1 MAHQFLL
8 RLSVISLSF
17 ICCLEAK
24 CDIPTLAPHRA
35 VYKLSLSAGAGLKA
49 PLQAHGR
56 IFFEFSG
63 SECEGYVQ
71 NFRQVT
77 EILPFEGAAKLS
89 DTRTAFFEE
98 SYGRGYRFK
107 SETKIDYQSI
117 EKLDG
122 FVEKRDNN
130 FLIHLK
136 NSKQSRIILDRS
148 VIFPTEHLRRILQ
161 WAMRGET
168 LLEAMVYDGN
178 GQGDKATHTLS
189 VIGKVIATPSTEKSV
204 QIQAFKT
211 MNRWPVTIS
220 YFDSIKRDGQ
230 PIYVLSLE
238 LYENGVSRALR
249 LDYGDFVLSGELI
262 ELLIQ
267 PEVNC
272 KAHINR

>member
-1 MAHQFLL
+1 MAHHFLL

-17 ICCLEAK
+17 ISCLEAR
-24 CDIPTLAPHRA
+24 CDIPTLAPHRV
-35 VYKLSLSAGAGLKA
+35 VYNLSLSGGGGLKA

-56 IFFEFSG
+56 IFFEFLG

-89 DTRTAFFEE
+89 DTRTAYFEE
-98 SYGRGYRFK
+98 PYGRGYRFM
-107 SETKIDYQSI
+107 SETKIDYQST
-117 EKLDG
+117 ERLDG

-136 NSKQSRIILDRS
+136 NSKKPEIILDPS

-161 WAMRGET
+161 RAMRGET

-178 GQGDKATHTLS
+178 GQGDKATQTLA
-189 VIGKVIATPSTEKSV
+189 VIGKVITTPATEKSV
-204 QIQAFKT
+204 QIQTFNT